1 LKSQNNT
8 SKYRKKSYQSFQI
21 KKNRGAKLGKI
32 ADALGKYAKESKGF
46 RLPRL
51 NQEDLDVLL
60 SHDRK
65 TGHLLTY
72 NSEPGH
78 MDNNSMEVLRNKGT
92 IQRLLDHKLIYPGG
106 KLTPKGLELIER
118 RQKPVPDQAP
128 RMPTAEQTVEKAAD
142 HSKAAETSTRAE
154 EGARTAAK
162 PHKLEPLPMARHE
175 KVETPHPQESAG
187 EAVDVPAGAYE
198 SHSTIPRAKFD
209 ENAIDDNLIALKDPR
224 SYESEQFK
232 ILRSNILFPV
242 SGTAPQ
248 SILVTGAMPG
258 DGKSFLSANLAVS
271 LALHINK
278 HVLLIDCDLRK
289 PDLHRMFGF
298 SQLPGLSEYLKGQQ
312 KLESLLVRTSVD
324 KLTILPGGLV
334 PPNPSELISTD
345 IMSDMIEE
353 VKRRYNDR
361 LIVIDSPPTGL
372 AAETVFLAR
381 HVDGIILVVKH
392 GKTPREDVEEL
403 IEKLGTDKICGVVVN
418 HLDMQTAGRYDYKK
432 FSLYGKRY
440 AR

>member
-1 LKSQNNT
+1 M
-8 SKYRKKSYQSFQI
+8 
-21 KKNRGAKLGKI
+21 GKI

-60 SHDRK
+60 AHDRK

-72 NSEPGH
+72 NSGPGH

-92 IQRLLDHKLIYPGG
+92 LQRLLDHKLIYPGG
-106 KLTPKGLELIER
+106 KLTPKGLELSER
-118 RQKPVPDQAP
+118 RQKIVPDQAP
-128 RMPTAEQTVEKAAD
+128 RMPTTEQTVEKAAY
-142 HSKAAETSTRAE
+142 HAKATDTPTRAE
-154 EGARTAAK
+154 SGARTATQ
-162 PHKLEPLPMARHE
+162 PLKLEPLPMARHE
-175 KVETPHPQESAG
+175 GVESPHPHKITG
-187 EAVDVPAGAYE
+187 EAVAEPAGTYGP
-198 SHSTIPRAKFD
+198 HRTVPGAKFD
-209 ENAIDDNLIALKDPR
+209 ENAIDDNLVTLKDPQ

-289 PDLHRMFGF
+289 PEVHRMFGF
-298 SQLPGLSEYLKGQQ
+298 SQLPGLSEYLRGHQ

-334 PPNPSELISTD
+334 PPNPSELMSTD
-345 IMSDMIEE
+345 IMSGMIEE

-392 GKTPREDVEEL
+392 GNTPREDVEDL
-403 IEKLGTDKICGVVVN
+403 IENMGADKICGVVVN
-418 HLDMQTAGRYDYKK
+418 HLDIQTSSRYDYKK